1 MCEENNRTGSQVK
14 PAGLPGLEI
23 FKLGLEVETGRFY
36 ARPGPVLL
44 TVVCH
49 ALPLSGQKYKPIDPS
64 LREPTTGRGR
74 QAREELDVRQSSRPV
89 VRLAS
94 HTHGTTA
101 REWDTS
107 TRQGGAFLNLMLQPA
122 PAT

>member
-1 MCEENNRTGSQVK
+1 MEGVRAVGTILLPGRKEDKTGRFTVSMPCAKKKNRTGSQVK

-74 QAREELDVRQSSRPV
+74 GRARREMSWAYV
-89 VRLAS
+89 S
-94 HTHGTTA
+94 HLVPWCA
-101 REWDTS
+101 
-107 TRQGGAFLNLMLQPA
+107 
-122 PAT
+122 